1 MGSIGSL
8 ALKSKSF
15 QFSDRRLKFVSS
27 NPIPKNLIK
36 MSEEVKTDAAPAEAP
51 SAEDLKGQKRTL
63 EAEVADGEIKKQKT
77 ENGDANGAADTENGA
92 GEHAEEVDEEEEE
105 GDEEEDLDE
114 EDEELDGEE
123 GEEDLDEEAEG
134 EEGEEEEDGEGDE
147 EEDEEDA

>member
-27 NPIPKNLIK
+27 NPIPKKPIK
-36 MSEEVKTDAAPAEAP
+36 MSEEVKTDAATAEAP
-51 SAEDLKGQKRTL
+51 SAEDLKGQKRSL
-63 EAEVADGEIKKQKT
+63 EAEAADGELKKQKT
-77 ENGDANGAADTENGA
+77 ENGA
-92 GEHAEEVDEEEEE
+92 AEEEADAEEEEE

-123 GEEDLDEEAEG
+123 GEE
-134 EEGEEEEDGEGDE
+134 EEDGEGEE

>member
-1 MGSIGSL
+1 L

-27 NPIPKNLIK
+27 NPIPKKLIK

-51 SAEDLKGQKRTL
+51 TAEDLKGQKRSL
-63 EAEVADGEIKKQKT
+63 EEEAADGEIKKAKT
-77 ENGDANGAADTENGA
+77 ANGSSNGADKAENGAAE
-92 GEHAEEVDEEEEE
+92 EEEAEAEDEEE
-105 GDEEEDLDE
+105 GDEEEDL
-114 EDEELDGEE
+114 EDEDELDGEE

-134 EEGEEEEDGEGDE
+134 EEGEEEEDGEGEE

>member
-1 MGSIGSL
+1 MG
-8 ALKSKSF
+8 KSKSF

-92 GEHAEEVDEEEEE
+92 GDHEKEEKEE
-105 GDEEEDLDE
+105 GSKESKEEKE
-114 EDEELDGEE
+114 ESSKESKEEKEE
-123 GEEDLDEEAEG
+123 SSQE
-134 EEGEEEEDGEGDE
+134 
-147 EEDEEDA
+147 

>member
-27 NPIPKNLIK
+27 NHIPKKLIK

-51 SAEDLKGQKRTL
+51 TAEDLKGQKRSL
-63 EAEVADGEIKKQKT
+63 EEEAADGEIKKQKT
-77 ENGDANGAADTENGA
+77 ANGSSNGADKAENGAAE
-92 GEHAEEVDEEEEE
+92 EEEAEAEDEEE

-114 EDEELDGEE
+114 EDELDGEE
-123 GEEDLDEEAEG
+123 GEEDGEG
-134 EEGEEEEDGEGDE
+134 EE

>member
-1 MGSIGSL
+1 MG
-8 ALKSKSF
+8 

-51 SAEDLKGQKRTL
+51 TAEDLKGQKRSL
-63 EAEVADGEIKKQKT
+63 EEEAADGEIKKAKT
-77 ENGDANGAADTENGA
+77 ANGSSNGADKAENGAAED
-92 GEHAEEVDEEEEE
+92 EEE
-105 GDEEEDLDE
+105 GDEEEDL
-114 EDEELDGEE
+114 EDEDELDGEE

-134 EEGEEEEDGEGDE
+134 EEGEEEEDGEGEE

>member
-27 NPIPKNLIK
+27 NPIPKKLIK

-51 SAEDLKGQKRTL
+51 TAEDLKGQKRTL

-92 GEHAEEVDEEEEE
+92 GHDEEEVNEEEEE
-105 GDEEEDLDE
+105 GDE
-114 EDEELDGEE
+114 
-123 GEEDLDEEAEG
+123 
-134 EEGEEEEDGEGDE
+134 DGEGEE

>member
-51 SAEDLKGQKRTL
+51 TAEDLKGQKRSL
-63 EAEVADGEIKKQKT
+63 EEEAADGEIKKAKT
-77 ENGDANGAADTENGA
+77 ANGSSNGADKAENGAAEEEEA
-92 GEHAEEVDEEEEE
+92 EGEDEEE

-114 EDEELDGEE
+114 EDELDGEE

-134 EEGEEEEDGEGDE
+134 EMSEEVKT
-147 EEDEEDA
+147 DAAPAE

>member
-1 MGSIGSL
+1 MG
-8 ALKSKSF
+8 ALKSKTWE
-15 QFSDRRLKFVSS
+15 FSDRRLKFVSS

-77 ENGDANGAADTENGA
+77 ENGEANGAADTENGA
-92 GEHAEEVDEEEEE
+92 GHDEEEVDE
-105 GDEEEDLDE
+105 
-114 EDEELDGEE
+114 EE

-134 EEGEEEEDGEGDE
+134 EEGEEEEDGEGEE
-147 EEDEEDA
+147 EEDEE

>member
-15 QFSDRRLKFVSS
+15 QFSDHRLKFVSS
-27 NPIPKNLIK
+27 NPIPKNKIK
-36 MSEEVKTDAAPAEAP
+36 MSEEVKTDAAKAEAP
-51 SAEDLKGQKRTL
+51 SAEDLKGQKRSL
-63 EAEVADGEIKKQKT
+63 EAEAKDGEVKKQKT
-77 ENGDANGAADTENGA
+77 ANGDSNGATEKTENGA
-92 GEHAEEVDEEEEE
+92 AEEEAENEEEEE

-134 EEGEEEEDGEGDE
+134 EEGEEEEDGEGEE